1 MCKICDRVEF
11 ETSNLDDR
19 DLLLIKPPLVEY
31 GRQSVFINGSE
42 LLLVE
47 YNIGYFII
55 RKRETINF
63 CPLCGRALEQEE
75 A

>member
-11 ETSNLDDR
+11 ETNNPDDR
-19 DLLLIKPPLVEY
+19 DLLLIKLPLIEY
-31 GRQSVFINGSE
+31 GAQSVFINGSE

-75 A
+75 E